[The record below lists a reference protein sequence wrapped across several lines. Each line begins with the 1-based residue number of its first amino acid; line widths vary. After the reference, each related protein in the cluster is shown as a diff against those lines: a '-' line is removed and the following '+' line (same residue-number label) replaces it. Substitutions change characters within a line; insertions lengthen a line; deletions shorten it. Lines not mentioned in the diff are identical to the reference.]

1 MAELFSVDTEAL
13 AAATPQVQEL
23 AGLIRSVGTRLEAR
37 LGELGECWGEDY
49 TGREFRDQY
58 VQPKEQ
64 LTEGISGTAEVLD
77 STVDGIGTMAK
88 GFRRTEEQN
97 VEALHALT
105 AAAPDLSA
113 TGDGPHGP
121 HTGGPHTGRR

>member
-1 MAELFSVDTEAL
+1 MAEHFSVDTEAL
-13 AAATPQVQEL
+13 AAATGPVQEL
-23 AGLIRSVGTRLEAR
+23 AAQIRAVGTRLEAR

-58 VQPKEQ
+58 LRPKEQ

-97 VEALHALT
+97 VEALRTLT
-105 AAAPDLSA
+105 AATPDLPA
-113 TGDGPHGP
+113 GGDGAHGP